1 MASTD
6 YSELQ
11 NPDPEYADVQNP
23 QSQYANKNANTPQT
37 KQPTLKSP
45 GPNGEVTIPAVYA
58 WDPPITEQAEVDL
71 FLNPGPAHKWQVTT
85 ADFTAITGVTL
96 NPGPGD
102 FIALMGI
109 IAGFQNKSIKRLN
122 FLTHSNKNVIGI
134 AGTAKPDDIYFT
146 TQVSDTDIASYATN
160 GMSFTVGQ
168 AAFTLDDVRA
178 RFADDAIFVL
188 YGCDTAFDPT
198 TLLTALKNLLQVTV
212 IGFKDKTVF
221 CPPPQTP
228 GSTTFARQGEKMGI
242 MKSGFTCGTDSTTNW
257 RSLITNPNAVKVAK

>member
-1 MASTD
+1 
-6 YSELQ
+6 
-11 NPDPEYADVQNP
+11 
-23 QSQYANKNANTPQT
+23 
-37 KQPTLKSP
+37 
-45 GPNGEVTIPAVYA
+45 
-58 WDPPITEQAEVDL
+58 
-71 FLNPGPAHKWQVTT
+71 
-85 ADFTAITGVTL
+85 
-96 NPGPGD
+96 
-102 FIALMGI
+102 MGI

-122 FLTHSNKNVIGI
+122 FLARSNKNVIGI

-212 IGFKDKTVF
+212 IGFKTRPCSVRHPRHPARRHSPGRADKISKNRAASPAART
-221 CPPPQTP
+221 PPPT
-228 GSTTFARQGEKMGI
+228 GGR
-242 MKSGFTCGTDSTTNW
+242 
-257 RSLITNPNAVKVAK
+257 